1 MGKLVKNFNL
11 LPLFLFAVAGSAS
24 AVSGDD
30 GYADRFVEVS
40 ETEVVL
46 TDTVALP
53 SVLTFGDCLERAL
66 AHSTDMREALLSM
79 LQADEEIGSARDAW
93 LPEVGFS
100 TSHSFSNYPSP
111 AEGVKGNVYNSSY
124 GIDASWTVWEGNVRK
139 YRLESARI
147 SRNIRTLAGES
158 VVKDLTLAVLQAY
171 LNIMYAREAVDIARL
186 TLEVSTQQTDR
197 CRRLMEAGRI
207 SKVEYAQIESQNA
220 QDRYAVVQAESNL
233 SSALLEMKKLL
244 NLGIGYTLEI
254 APLEFADSDI
264 DVALPASG
272 AVYEY
277 AASWLPEIQSNELT
291 RDVYANDIKIAKA
304 GRMPKIALQ
313 GGVGTGYT
321 SGGPGWGS
329 QMGHGFNEK
338 VGVSLSVPIYDA
350 NSTNRAVAKA
360 RLASLEYDIERDRLL
375 SSLSQTLESLYIDAQ
390 TSRGKYHAGT
400 SRLESANVTA
410 QLVDRQFELGLVNPL
425 ELLTAHNDLL
435 TARLEQLQNKFMAIL
450 ANKTIEFYATRS
462 VVLP

>member
-1 MGKLVKNFNL
+1 MGNLVQKLSL
-11 LPLFLFAVAGSAS
+11 LPLLMCAFTGS
-24 AVSGDD
+24 VSMAWGDD
-30 GYADRFVEVS
+30 GYAGKFVEVS
-40 ETEVVL
+40 ETDVML

-53 SVLTFGDCLERAL
+53 PVLTFGDCIERGL

-100 TSHSFSNYPSP
+100 TSHTFLNYPSP
-111 AEGVKGNVYNSSY
+111 SEGVKRNAYNYSY
-124 GIDASWTVWEGNVRK
+124 GIDASWTIWEGNVRK
-139 YRLESARI
+139 YRLESAEL
-147 SRNIRTLAGES
+147 SRTIRALAGET

-171 LNIMYAREAVDIARL
+171 LNIMYAREAVNIARL

-197 CRRLMEAGRI
+197 CRRLMESGRT
-207 SKVEYAQIESQNA
+207 SRVEYAQIESQNA
-220 QDRYAVVQAESNL
+220 QDRYAVVQAEGNL
-233 SSALLEMKKLL
+233 SSAVLEMKKLL
-244 NLGIGYTLEI
+244 NLGIGYPLEV

-264 DVALPASG
+264 DVPLPASG
-272 AVYEY
+272 TVYDY
-277 AASWLPEIQSNELT
+277 AASWLPEFRSNELT
-291 RDVYANDIKIAKA
+291 RDIYANDIKIAKA
-304 GRMPKIALQ
+304 GRMPQISLQ

-321 SGGPGWGS
+321 SGGPGWAT

-338 VGVSLSVPIYDA
+338 VGVSLSVPVYDA
-350 NSTNRAVAKA
+350 NSTRRAVAKA

-390 TSRGKYHAGT
+390 TSRGKYHAGV
-400 SRLESANVTA
+400 SRLESAMLTA
-410 QLVDRQFELGLVNPL
+410 ELVDRQFELGLVNPL

-450 ANKTIEFYATRS
+450 ANKTIEFYATRT
-462 VVLP
+462 VALP